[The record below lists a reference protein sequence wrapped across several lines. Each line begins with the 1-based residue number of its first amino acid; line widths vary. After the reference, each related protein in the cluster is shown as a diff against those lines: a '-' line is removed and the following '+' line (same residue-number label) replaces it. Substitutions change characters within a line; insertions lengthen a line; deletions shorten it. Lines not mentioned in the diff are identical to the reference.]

1 MSNTVSVG
9 GLYALLVNFGLV
21 VASAQGADFY
31 VSTQGSDSDPGTP
44 AHPFRTISYAYS
56 LAGAGDTIYVLP
68 GVYTDY
74 RSRWG
79 IRLGKHGTSANP
91 IVLKSTVRGGA
102 VIDGQNAG
110 DRNQGFYIDGNY
122 NVVDGFEI
130 RNCPNGGI
138 SIWGDGN
145 QIVNNEIHHNGNRDS
160 ASPNGQDGVYSNEW
174 TSDNYYAANSIHDNG
189 RPGSNLDHGLYLCG
203 QNETVINNLLFR
215 NAASGLQ
222 VAGYS
227 TVSNMRVYNNVMA
240 WNGTSGI
247 ILWQDLSAVDIRN
260 NIIYENG
267 HAGICCYAA
276 TGSGVVVDHN
286 LVFGNGYG
294 SYDFYGGGSTVSYDL
309 GTTISADPAFV
320 DDSSS
325 GFDPRL
331 SSSSPAIQAGLNL
344 SSVFTTDFTGASRP
358 ASGPWDLGADSFSLS
373 FEATS
378 GAISAPF
385 YIANGAITQPGY
397 TSVTAGGEA
406 VYTFHLG
413 TAGNYVISAV
423 VTAPSTDNNSFYVNI
438 DAQPT
443 DPLMIW
449 DIPVTLTP
457 TDETVSWRGAGAL
470 DPASPSAFDAQ
481 YAPRVFTLSAGGH
494 QLIVRGREGNCTLGT
509 ITIKP
514 TSLPGQ

>member
-1 MSNTVSVG
+1 VTNTVFVG

-21 VASAQGADFY
+21 VASAQAAEFY
-31 VSTQGSDSDPGTP
+31 VATQGSDADPGTP
-44 AHPFRTISYAYS
+44 AHPFQTITYGYRM
-56 LAGAGDTIYVLP
+56 AGEGDTIYVLP

-74 RSRWG
+74 KSRWG
-79 IRLGKHGTSANP
+79 IRLGKNGTAANP
-91 IVLKSTVRGGA
+91 IVLKSAVRGGA
-102 VIDGQNAG
+102 VVDGQNAT
-110 DRNQGFYIDGNY
+110 DRNQGFYIDGNN

-145 QIVNNEIHHNGNRDS
+145 QILNNEIHHNGNPDS
-160 ASPNGQDGVYSNEW
+160 SSINGKDGVYSNEG
-174 TSDNYYAANSIHDNG
+174 TRDNYYAGNSIHDNG

-227 TVSNMRVYNNVMA
+227 TVSNMGVYNNDVA

-247 ILWQDLSAVDIRN
+247 ILWQDLSGVDIRN

-267 HAGICCYAA
+267 HAGVLCYAA

-286 LVFGNGYG
+286 LVYENGYG
-294 SYDFYGGGSTVSYDL
+294 SYDFTEGGSTVSYDL
-309 GTTISADPAFV
+309 GTTISADPAFG

-331 SSSSPAIQAGLNL
+331 SSSSPALQAGLNL
-344 SSVFTTDFTGASRP
+344 SSAFTTDITGAARP
-358 ASGPWDLGADSFSLS
+358 ATGPWDLGAWSFSLNI
-373 FEATS
+373 EATS

-385 YIANGAITQPGY
+385 YIANGAIVQPHY

-406 VYTFHLG
+406 VYTFNLG

-438 DAQPT
+438 DAEPA
-443 DPLMIW
+443 DPLTIW
-449 DIPVTLTP
+449 DIPVTFTP
-457 TDETVSWRGAGAL
+457 ADETVSWRGAGGL

-481 YAPRVFTLSAGGH
+481 YAPRVFTLSAGTH

-514 TSLPGQ
+514 TNLPAQ